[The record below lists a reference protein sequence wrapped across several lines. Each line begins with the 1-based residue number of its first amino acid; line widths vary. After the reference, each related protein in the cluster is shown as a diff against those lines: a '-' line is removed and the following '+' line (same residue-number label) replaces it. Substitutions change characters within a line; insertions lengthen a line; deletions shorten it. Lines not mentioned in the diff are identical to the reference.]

1 MKPAKKAIQAT
12 TAARMKMPQNKTRK
26 VTDQTKER
34 GATMIAVQNKYE
46 KLRKMG
52 TARRTEQ

>member
-1 MKPAKKAIQAT
+1 MS
-12 TAARMKMPQNKTRK
+12 QNKIRK

-34 GATMIAVQNKYE
+34 GATMQNKYE

-52 TARRTEQ
+52 TSRRTEQ

>member
-1 MKPAKKAIQAT
+1 
-12 TAARMKMPQNKTRK
+12 MPQNKNIK

-34 GATMIAVQNKYE
+34 GATKIAMQNKYE

-52 TARRTEQ
+52 TSRRTEQ